1 MTPIIKL
8 LNIYPRLFAV
18 LSVFVFALTL
28 NTFISSQSAFV
39 VIALFSTYIILVLG
53 WGMIKTIKS
62 RQYGVDLLAIL
73 AIVSTLLVG
82 QYWATIVIVA
92 MLVGGEALE
101 DFANQRAKNELKKL
115 LERAPKLAH
124 LINKDGSI
132 SDVRVEAVKIDAE
145 LQVGPGELVPVDAK
159 IISGA
164 SLVDESSI
172 TGESLPV
179 AVIKGDIVLSGS
191 INGEDT
197 LIIKAIRSAENS
209 QYSQIIKL
217 VKAASDSNAPFIR
230 LADRYA
236 VPFTIISLIIAI
248 TAWILSSDPKR
259 FAEVLVVA
267 TPCPL
272 LIAAPVALISG
283 MSRAARHGIII
294 KSGGV
299 LERLSEI
306 KTAVFDKTGTLTYS
320 RLKIAS
326 VVSANK
332 KISEKSVVSLA
343 ASAEQQSVHI
353 LAKAITEYAKSN
365 KIKIKKASSVT
376 ESNGSGLI
384 AQLGKDT
391 VVVGR
396 IEFLKKQN
404 IKVKETSLFNHTSIY
419 IAKNSVYMGAITF
432 EDEVR
437 ENAKYTID
445 ELKRL
450 GIQNFVM
457 LTGDKKET
465 ANKIGGQIGIVNIH
479 AECLPTDK
487 LNFMKSLKDRPV
499 MMVGDGVNDAP
510 VLAASDLG
518 IAMGAHGETAASES
532 ADVVVMLDDIS
543 KVPQVVEISKRTM
556 KIARQSIYIGIGASI
571 VLMLIATTGRIPAI
585 VGAGLQEL
593 IDIIVIANALR
604 AHRGDIVAKLN
615 QRLERYG
622 ANSTQ

>member
-1 MTPIIKL
+1 M
-8 LNIYPRLFAV
+8 
-18 LSVFVFALTL
+18 
-28 NTFISSQSAFV
+28 
-39 VIALFSTYIILVLG
+39 
-53 WGMIKTIKS
+53 
-62 RQYGVDLLAIL
+62 
-73 AIVSTLLVG
+73 
-82 QYWATIVIVA
+82 
-92 MLVGGEALE
+92 
-101 DFANQRAKNELKKL
+101 
-115 LERAPKLAH
+115 
-124 LINKDGSI
+124 
-132 SDVRVEAVKIDAE
+132 
-145 LQVGPGELVPVDAK
+145 PVDAK